1 MIVGILVSLFA
12 IVSIRLVSVLNSRH
26 RWPFRLWT
34 VILGLALLAVGGL
47 WEAGSAQATP
57 KSTPVSSSSS
67 KTLVNNGKLALDG
80 KSFTADFDYGY

>member
-34 VILGLALLAVGGL
+34 VILGLALLAVGGVM
-47 WEAGSAQATP
+47 GSRGSPSHAEIDTCVQ
-57 KSTPVSSSSS
+57 
-67 KTLVNNGKLALDG
+67 
-80 KSFTADFDYGY
+80 

>member
-34 VILGLALLAVGGL
+34 VILGLALLAVRGVM
-47 WEAGSAQATP
+47 GSR
-57 KSTPVSSSSS
+57 VSPSHAEID
-67 KTLVNNGKLALDG
+67 TCVQ
-80 KSFTADFDYGY
+80 